1 MSLRG
6 KAKKSF
12 LHHIFLLKKKTSKKL
27 KLKSV
32 MLSPSS
38 SSSVSPPPMVHF
50 DSVFNLHIN
59 VKSYRKLWWLPFVI
73 SGQDPIEGK
82 WDTVDLQPASGD
94 ESDPIGKKWF
104 LSLRQLSMVVGEVIN
119 GVMTESDS
127 RLHWVASL
135 QAQQQPAVERFYRT
149 RERW

>member
-12 LHHIFLLKKKTSKKL
+12 LHHIFLLKKRLPRNWNWNPWCCHHPHPRPFHHLQWCILT
-27 KLKSV
+27 
-32 MLSPSS
+32 
-38 SSSVSPPPMVHF
+38 
-50 DSVFNLHIN
+50 VFNLHIN

-94 ESDPIGKKWF
+94 ESDQIGKKWF

-135 QAQQQPAVERFYRT
+135 QAQQQPAVESQSIWYST
-149 RERW
+149 G